1 MSGRSPCAWPA
12 WHGIIRAVEW
22 YDTQLQGLRVGRY
35 AVPNLPAAAWYLT
48 FYWCSH
54 CGAKHHNGNTNSE
67 MYCLPKSNHVDCI
80 SPVSYTTMSRTWRD
94 YNYFLL
100 GCVIVLTGFSLAMIY
115 TTTLHNPSTQGYFS
129 RHLVNLIIGAVAMVL
144 LTTLDYH
151 ALQSWVG
158 PLYIA
163 TVAILGVVMVL
174 GGVRGGAQ
182 SWLDLRLRTF
192 QPSEPAKL
200 AIIITLAAY
209 WERFARNGGD
219 WRVQLGGLLLAGIPM
234 GMVFIQPDFGTALVI
249 ASIWAMVAWSAGMR
263 WWQIL
268 LVLVIAIPVGYYGWM
283 HVLEKYQKIRI
294 LVFLDPLKYDPKL
307 ENGAYNIIQSL
318 NAIGTGGITGQGW
331 THGPLTQGNY
341 VPVQYSDFI
350 FSAAGEELGF
360 IGTTILLIFEGLL
373 VWQALVVASTA
384 RDMMGRLIAVGV
396 AAMFLCH
403 LLVNAGMNMSIM
415 PITGIPLPFISYGG
429 SFNMTALA
437 AVGLLQSVALR
448 RRRIVF

>member
-1 MSGRSPCAWPA
+1 
-12 WHGIIRAVEW
+12 
-22 YDTQLQGLRVGRY
+22 
-35 AVPNLPAAAWYLT
+35 
-48 FYWCSH
+48 
-54 CGAKHHNGNTNSE
+54 
-67 MYCLPKSNHVDCI
+67 
-80 SPVSYTTMSRTWRD
+80 
-94 YNYFLL
+94 
-100 GCVIVLTGFSLAMIY
+100 
-115 TTTLHNPSTQGYFS
+115 
-129 RHLVNLIIGAVAMVL
+129 
-144 LTTLDYH
+144 
-151 ALQSWVG
+151 
-158 PLYIA
+158 
-163 TVAILGVVMVL
+163 
-174 GGVRGGAQ
+174 
-182 SWLDLRLRTF
+182 
-192 QPSEPAKL
+192 
-200 AIIITLAAY
+200 
-209 WERFARNGGD
+209 
-219 WRVQLGGLLLAGIPM
+219 
-234 GMVFIQPDFGTALVI
+234 
-249 ASIWAMVAWSAGMR
+249 
-263 WWQIL
+263 
-268 LVLVIAIPVGYYGWM
+268 M

>member
-1 MSGRSPCAWPA
+1 
-12 WHGIIRAVEW
+12 
-22 YDTQLQGLRVGRY
+22 
-35 AVPNLPAAAWYLT
+35 
-48 FYWCSH
+48 
-54 CGAKHHNGNTNSE
+54 
-67 MYCLPKSNHVDCI
+67 
-80 SPVSYTTMSRTWRD
+80 MSRTWRD

-373 VWQALVVASTA
+373 VWQALAVASTA